1 MIVTEYSKV
10 QIDQLQEIITQ
21 LGLGNSI
28 AKRLLNDG
36 LNCVITLNSGNFQ
49 SVSRYLRLR
58 YQSIQDITKGD
69 LESAFPEYRDSSR
82 RSYESTVRSESW
94 RICEGSWTWIWAWI
108 LIDFT
113 REIYVV
119 LFVNRL
125 HFGILFS
132 IDLCYLSRALGKGG
146 MLTEMLGKSPRSSTG
161 IM

>member
-1 MIVTEYSKV
+1 MEAEMIVTEYSKV
-10 QIDQLQEIITQ
+10 QIDQLQEVITQ

-49 SVSRYLRLR
+49 SDSRYLRLR
-58 YQSIQDITKGD
+58 YHSIQDITKGD

-113 REIYVV
+113 REIYGLFFLLIGFTLGFSFLLIYVILVV
-119 LFVNRL
+119 LWAR
-125 HFGILFS
+125 GE
-132 IDLCYLSRALGKGG
+132 C
-146 MLTEMLGKSPRSSTG
+146 
-161 IM
+161 